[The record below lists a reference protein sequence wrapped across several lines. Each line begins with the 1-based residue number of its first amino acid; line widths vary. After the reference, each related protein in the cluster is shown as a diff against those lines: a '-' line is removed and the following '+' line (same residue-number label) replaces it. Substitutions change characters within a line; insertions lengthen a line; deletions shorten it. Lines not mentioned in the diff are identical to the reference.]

1 MFPPEVKIPL
11 LIDRLLSLKNR
22 GDVSVG
28 KCTCFGTKQVDMYQ
42 ITTREFEDSEV
53 MLCYLSTVVI

>member
-22 GDVSVG
+22 SDVSVG
-28 KCTCFGTKQVDMYQ
+28 KCTCFGTKQFDMDQ
-42 ITTREFEDSEV
+42 ITTREFEDS
-53 MLCYLSTVVI
+53 